1 MTTQTLRFIQLS
13 DVDRRKVG
21 KLVRTESASLAK
33 ARVAGTA
40 SLTTMT
46 SALPR
51 QAAALVTDVLDRL
64 VRGESVAVLAE
75 DQELT
80 PNEIARVVGLSRP
93 LVVRRMDVGEL
104 PFRYI
109 GKHRRA
115 AMRDVVA
122 LKARLDAQKL
132 AIGAL
137 ADDTGDLM
145 QNHGL

>member
-1 MTTQTLRFIQLS
+1 MATQTLRFIQLS

-115 AMRDVVA
+115 AWIATLPISSRCRWRWRA
-122 LKARLDAQKL
+122 SRRHILWLK
-132 AIGAL
+132 
-137 ADDTGDLM
+137 
-145 QNHGL
+145 